1 MSPFSKFLVALLAF
15 GSISGASFAQTP
27 SLSVGSVTSTGNVTF
42 SPGAANFGVAN
53 VFDPTE
59 PYISNEAMQN
69 IIANVAGKLTISFDY
84 SGTSA
89 SSFMSFKFLNLT
101 SGQSLDS
108 IMFTGATSPIAE
120 TRGAFSLVAGD
131 SYLVRVIGANSA
143 LTDFSTPYTPTVAAP
158 GPIAGAG
165 LLPLLGLG
173 FFALRR
179 RKIEA

>member
-1 MSPFSKFLVALLAF
+1 
-15 GSISGASFAQTP
+15 
-27 SLSVGSVTSTGNVTF
+27 
-42 SPGAANFGVAN
+42 
-53 VFDPTE
+53 
-59 PYISNEAMQN
+59 
-69 IIANVAGKLTISFDY
+69 
-84 SGTSA
+84 
-89 SSFMSFKFLNLT
+89 MSFKFLNLT